1 MNMVE
6 KPNLSICI
14 REYIDLRIGP
24 LSEKYEKSEARLK
37 DTRDEVD
44 RRLEATY
51 ATIREVDSKIEKALT
66 RIYEIMAAVFLLL
79 LAAFV
84 AHILGKV

>member
-1 MNMVE
+1 MVE
-6 KPNLSICI
+6 KPSLSICI

-24 LSEKYEKSEARLK
+24 LDEKYEKSEARLR
-37 DTRDEVD
+37 DTKEEMEK
-44 RRLEATY
+44 RLEATY

-66 RIYEIMAAVFLLL
+66 RIYEIMFGVFILL

-84 AHILGKV
+84 AHVMGKI